1 MRIGFVTRAFGL
13 AVMASAVIAGG
24 STVASADPLGYVQ
37 VNLTSDIQGLA
48 PNFDPN
54 LKNPWGT
61 SFSATSPFWV
71 SDQVTGVS
79 TLYNAFGAP
88 NPLVVSIPPTPGQGP
103 TGQVFVGGQGFTLKN
118 GGGAATF
125 AFATLDGTIDA
136 WNGGTS
142 AVLQASTPGAVY
154 TGLAVVGSKLYAS
167 DSVGNKIDVF
177 DNSFSP
183 TTVSGSF
190 VDPNVPAGFTPY
202 NIQNINGKVYV
213 EYALEDQPGGYIGVF
228 DADGHFL
235 QHLSDSHLDSPWGIT
250 LAPITF
256 GQFGGDLLIGNEGN
270 GMINAFD
277 PITGAF
283 RGTLSDANGNP
294 IVNEGL
300 WAIGFR
306 APGGAF
312 DPNALY
318 FFAGINDE
326 HDGLFGKID
335 PVPEP
340 STLVLLQLGLGSL
353 TLALRRRI
361 AR

>member
-1 MRIGFVTRAFGL
+1 MHSGFVTRACRL
-13 AVMASAVIAGG
+13 TVMASAVIVGAA
-24 STVASADPLGYVQ
+24 SVVSADPLGYFQ
-37 VNLTSDIQGLA
+37 VNLTSDILGLA

-54 LKNPWGT
+54 LKNPWGM

-71 SDQVTGVS
+71 SDQVTGVA
-79 TLYNAFGAP
+79 TLYNALGVP
-88 NPLVVSIPPTPGQGP
+88 NALVVTTPPSPGGGP
-103 TGQVFVGGQGFTLKN
+103 TGQVFVGGQGFAMKNN
-118 GGGAATF
+118 GGNATF
-125 AFATLDGTIDA
+125 VFATLDGAIDA

-142 AVLQASTPGAVY
+142 AVQQVGTPGAVY
-154 TGLAVVGSKLYAS
+154 TGLAVAGSNLYAA
-167 DSVGNKIDVF
+167 DTAGNKIDVF
-177 DNSFSP
+177 NNTFSP
-183 TTVSGSF
+183 TSVSGSF

-202 NIQNINGKVYV
+202 NIQTINGKLYV
-213 EYALEDQPGGYIGVF
+213 EYALEDQPGGFIGVF
-228 DADGHFL
+228 DTNGNFL
-235 QHLSDSHLDSPWGIT
+235 QHISDSHLDSPWGIT
-250 LAPITF
+250 MAPLAF
-256 GQFGGDLLIGNEGN
+256 GQFGGALLIGNEGN

-277 PITGAF
+277 PITGMF
-283 RGTLSDANGNP
+283 LGTLSDANGHP

-306 APGGAF
+306 APGGTF

-353 TLALRRRI
+353 ALFVRRRI